1 LNDEGIV
8 LDLTNYMLELDYNL
22 RREKYLVNV
31 DIRKRLLWVFEST
44 TGQGNFATGSPDYAS
59 FKSDPV
65 FDIKGIVITTSK

>member
-1 LNDEGIV
+1 
-8 LDLTNYMLELDYNL
+8 
-22 RREKYLVNV
+22 V